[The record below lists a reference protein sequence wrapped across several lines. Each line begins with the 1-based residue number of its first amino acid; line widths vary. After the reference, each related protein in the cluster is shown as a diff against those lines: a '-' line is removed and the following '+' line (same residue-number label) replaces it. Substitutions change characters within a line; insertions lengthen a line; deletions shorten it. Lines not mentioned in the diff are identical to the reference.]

1 MSTDAFDDLLAE
13 MSRKQ
18 EERDAVE
25 VARMQKLLDAGLT
38 EEQIQTVG
46 EVFRELIM
54 ERDEQFEAAVK
65 KRDRQW
71 RAHMRRLSS

>member
-13 MSRKQ
+13 MSRKRK
-18 EERDAVE
+18 ERDAVV

-38 EEQIQTVG
+38 EEQIATVG
-46 EVFRELIM
+46 EVLRELIM
-54 ERDEQFEAAVK
+54 ERDKQFEAAVK

-71 RAHMRRLSS
+71 DRIVRRLSS